1 MPFKFKKK
9 ILSFHEQTYKSQV
22 VSRNEFLKLTSKIK
36 WKADEKCQYLIE
48 KAKISLWQ
56 LYNQ

>member
-1 MPFKFKKK
+1 MSRHTN
-9 ILSFHEQTYKSQV
+9 LTQV

-36 WKADEKCQYLIE
+36 WKADEKWQYLIE